1 MFNNYINLNIS
12 WELSPLLNIIFHS
25 EIAKVSNDFQ
35 FLNILFV
42 LLRIQKKVPL
52 KTSTRYTKN
61 W

>member
-42 LLRIQKKVPL
+42 LLRIQKKF
-52 KTSTRYTKN
+52 R
-61 W
+61 